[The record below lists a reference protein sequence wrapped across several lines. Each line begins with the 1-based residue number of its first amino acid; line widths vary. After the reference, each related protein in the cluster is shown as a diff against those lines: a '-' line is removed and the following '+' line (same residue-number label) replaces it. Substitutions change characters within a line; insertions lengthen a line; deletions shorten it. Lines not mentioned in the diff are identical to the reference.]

1 MGNIL
6 HKEDIKARL
15 RKKHGT
21 LAAFEVA
28 RELPGGSVKDV
39 LRGRS
44 IARTEAEIATEL
56 GKPLQEIFPRR
67 YGGRSSSTKVDV
79 SNNKVELHRLSEEA
93 R

>member
-1 MGNIL
+1 M

-21 LAAFEVA
+21 LTAFEVA
-28 RELPGGSVKDV
+28 RDLPEGSVKDV

-44 IARTEAEIATEL
+44 VARTEAEIATEL
-56 GKPLQEIFPRR
+56 GEPLQKVFPRR
-67 YGGRSSSTKVDV
+67 YGVRPSSTKVDN
-79 SNNKVELHRLSEEA
+79 SRNKVIAHRLSGEA